1 MKQAITDKRISYLA
15 EPVEDY
21 RKGIDRTKSLVELLD
36 FLSTWELLAWDAL
49 DAARQMTPQDFLEM
63 KKAIK
68 TERSGVYMGDE
79 NAKRFMV
86 FVLPEVLFMVST
98 LAETYHAPWGLA
110 YNRMKEVGKITVK
123 RGRAIIQRATGR
135 QGGARTRGE

>member
-1 MKQAITDKRISYLA
+1 MQPTMTDQSISYLA

-21 RKGIDRTKSLVELLD
+21 RKGIDRTKSLAELLD

-49 DAARQMTPQDFLEM
+49 DAARQMTPKDFLEM

-86 FVLPEVLFMVST
+86 FVLPEVLFMIST
-98 LAETYHAPWGLA
+98 IAETYGTPWGLA
-110 YNRMKEVGKITVK
+110 YRRMKDGGKLTVK
-123 RGRAIIQRATGR
+123 NGRAIIQRAAGR
-135 QGGARTRGE
+135 QGGARKE